1 MRIGKRKN
9 LWIGISVLV
18 LCLVLAGTYVFEKMT
33 DRMLSQISTEIL
45 LAFAPEPEIEIP
57 AEGELDSET
66 GVIEEQKDAQISA
79 DPFKPEVSQGGQS
92 PTAADSIEP
101 AKPVAS
107 PNDAPVVQVKIDPA
121 VVTLADKAKAYTL
134 AAKRLSPAEMNNL
147 LKWSQGG
154 FTITEKENA
163 QALFDHNFTPDEQA
177 WILDLFRKYND

>member
-1 MRIGKRKN
+1 LRIGKRKN
-9 LWIGISVLV
+9 LWVGISVLV

-45 LAFAPEPEIEIP
+45 LALAPEPEIEIP

-66 GVIEEQKDAQISA
+66 GVIAEQTDAETSA

-107 PNDAPVVQVKIDPA
+107 PNDAPVVQVKVDPA
-121 VVTLADKAKAYTL
+121 EVTLADKAKAYTL

-163 QALFDHNFTPDEQA
+163 QALFNHNFTPDEQA
-177 WILDLFRKYND
+177 WILDMFRKYND